1 MAKKNRKPSKKALKR
16 SQKKAKRPSRPE
28 TAKPRPSRPSQP
40 KSALPGRQHISA
52 PVTEIVQSSKEGTGF
67 KIAIDRIDGDTIIGD
82 LLVVFPRTRE
92 VLRKQG
98 LRLDVEDA
106 GDIYM
111 TLEAFAALKGLK
123 METLVQELVQASK
136 EAPTQ
141 PQPLPALVTPP
152 TV

>member
-16 SQKKAKRPSRPE
+16 FQKRAKKPSRPQ
-28 TAKPRPSRPSQP
+28 TAKLRPSMPSQP
-40 KSALPGRQHISA
+40 KIALPGRQHMPA
-52 PVTEIVQSSKEGTGF
+52 PATEIVQSSKEGTGF

-136 EAPTQ
+136 EAPVQ
-141 PQPLPALVTPP
+141 PPQLPALVTPP

>member
-1 MAKKNRKPSKKALKR
+1 MAKKNRKSSKKKLKR
-16 SQKKAKRPSRPE
+16 PLKKTRKPSRPE
-28 TAKPRPSRPSQP
+28 KAKLRPSTPSQP
-40 KSALPGRQHISA
+40 RRALPAGQPPSA
-52 PVTEIVQSSKEGTGF
+52 RVTERVQLSEGTGF

-111 TLEAFAALKGLK
+111 TLEAFAAIKGLK
-123 METLVQELVQASK
+123 MGTLVQELVLASK
-136 EAPTQ
+136 EAPAPP
-141 PQPLPALVTPP
+141 PQLSALVTPP
-152 TV
+152 TA